1 MNEKLKEKIK
11 ESLAS
16 VLPITAIVLLL
27 SITIVPM
34 EVGTLMLF
42 LTGAVLLI
50 VGMGFFQLGA
60 EIAMTP
66 LGQGVGGRLVKSK
79 SILWIAAVCF
89 AMGAIITISEPD
101 LQVLANQVASIP
113 NQVLIWTVAIG
124 VGVFTTI
131 AVLRILFKISL
142 AKMLTVLYVL
152 LFLLSFFAPSEFIAV
167 AFC

>member
-101 LQVLANQVASIP
+101 LQVVISCFASLPGMI
-113 NQVLIWTVAIG
+113 
-124 VGVFTTI
+124 
-131 AVLRILFKISL
+131 
-142 AKMLTVLYVL
+142 
-152 LFLLSFFAPSEFIAV
+152 
-167 AFC
+167 